1 VVAQGARV
9 ARLPAA
15 ALALTVGYR
24 AAFFAVPTDELPLDD
39 LLERLPSATLDAST
53 WNTFAIAP
61 VYFARKAPRE
71 SQGHVY
77 TAIST
82 DADAKRSGLRYFFL
96 GCNDRHWDY
105 WYKHHFADF
114 AAAFKD
120 VTLLTLSHN
129 DKEAIYFFE
138 RRAPKAPKLFWLLSA
153 GHMLGGTVNRV
164 SVRYAKKKQEYDDAI
179 TIGLRQYFPRARHG
193 EYLELLHAKKVWRY
207 NAKDAAKLVDR
218 PGDFTALIGRIPSTS
233 QIRRAGLAGEV
244 REWIS

>member
-1 VVAQGARV
+1 
-9 ARLPAA
+9 
-15 ALALTVGYR
+15 VGYR
-24 AAFFAVPTDELPLDD
+24 AVFFAVPTDELSLDD
-39 LLERLPSATLDAST
+39 LLDRLPSATLDARA
-53 WNTFAIAP
+53 WNTIEKYPP
-61 VYFARKAPRE
+61 VYFARTAPRE

-77 TAIST
+77 TAISS

-129 DKEAIYFFE
+129 DKEAVFFFE
-138 RRAPKAPKLFWLLSA
+138 RRAPKAPKLFWLLSSGDVLA
-153 GHMLGGTVNRV
+153 GTVKRV
-164 SVRYAKKKQEYDDAI
+164 TVEYAKGDDDAI
-179 TIGLRQYFPRARHG
+179 TIGLRQYFPRARYG

-207 NAKDAAKLVDR
+207 NSQDAATLVAR
-218 PGDFTALIGRIPSTS
+218 PGDFTAFVGRIPSNS

-244 REWIS
+244 REWIQ